1 MDLEV
6 TLTLIAGGCPWI
18 DRIAPRSY
26 QRGEAEVPRALRWVQ
41 EVGESDRSNTWLAI
55 CLVTP
60 SPSMKV
66 RIADLSMSHA
76 QVLTAIFCC
85 PTCIGST
92 CRAVSPQCKRKTW
105 KNTRLLNWC
114 GARVH
119 ATADA
124 TLLGQIVSLK
134 AFAGCCDYVMH
145 LRNRLII
152 DCNSLSKLLI

>member
-1 MDLEV
+1 MDLEF

-26 QRGEAEVPRALRWVQ
+26 QRGEAEVPKALEGVHR
-41 EVGESDRSNTWLAI
+41 VGESDRSNTWLAI

-60 SPSMKV
+60 SPWKKMKGEG
-66 RIADLSMSHA
+66 RCGFFDLSMSHA
-76 QVLTAIFCC
+76 QVLTAISCC

-145 LRNRLII
+145 LRNRLQ
-152 DCNSLSKLLI
+152 